1 MIFKHFCRE
10 KVRDID
16 EIDIELYLVREIVTM
31 QGGYIKVVSE
41 MGHGST
47 FSVFLPCG

>member
-31 QGGYIKVVSE
+31 QGGYIRGVSAV
-41 MGHGST
+41 GQGFT